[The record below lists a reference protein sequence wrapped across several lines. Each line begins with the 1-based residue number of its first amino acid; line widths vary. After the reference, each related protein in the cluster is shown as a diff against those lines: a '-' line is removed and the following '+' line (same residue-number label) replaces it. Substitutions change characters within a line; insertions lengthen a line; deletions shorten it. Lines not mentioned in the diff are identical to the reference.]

1 MIIIMVIMNINMII
15 IMIIAIINTKISD
28 AGNKSS
34 LDSSEDKIGIHD
46 NIPIYFKIMYPL
58 SVLAT
63 RAPWTHLRIK

>member
-15 IMIIAIINTKISD
+15 IMIIAIIIDIINTKISD

-46 NIPIYFKIMYPL
+46 NIY
-58 SVLAT
+58 
-63 RAPWTHLRIK
+63 